1 MLSGMEEIVIAD
13 LSLPS
18 HAANIVHLLNEY
30 AKDDM
35 GGGTELPTFVKS
47 NIVAELRKRQGA
59 HVLLAFVD
67 GAPAGMAVC
76 FEGFSTFACKPL
88 LNIHDIIVDAKYRG
102 RGISK
107 QLLAKAEET
116 AIRLG
121 CCKLTLEVLEGN
133 AVAQAAYKASGFAG
147 YELDPKMGKAMF
159 WQKKLDQAHQ
169 APTTN

>member
-1 MLSGMEEIVIAD
+1 MEEILLAD

-18 HAANIVHLLNEY
+18 HGEAIIYLLNEY

-35 GGGTELPTFVKS
+35 GGGTELSIFVKNNLVS
-47 NIVAELRKRQGA
+47 ELKKRQG
-59 HVLLAFVD
+59 VYVILAFVD
-67 GAPAGMAVC
+67 GNPAGLVNC

-88 LNIHDIIVDAKYRG
+88 LNIHDVIVIEKYRG

-107 QLLAKAEET
+107 KMLNKVEEI

-133 AVAQAAYKASGFAG
+133 TIAQGAYKSCGYSG
-147 YELDPKMGKAMF
+147 YELNPKMGKAMF
-159 WQKKLDQAHQ
+159 WQKKLM
-169 APTTN
+169 N